1 MMQLP
6 TATIAAPGSTAL
18 VQPRFSS
25 RPVFSH
31 GGPSS
36 RHFTHLLPTVPR
48 CHESLINSSSLARA
62 TSPSIHHPFV
72 AYHASLSAHISL
84 PPRGGSS
91 SDASLH
97 GLSSPLSDITLA
109 SLHFF
114 HVLLNV
120 IAPTIPHD
128 RHSSS
133 SVVPDGSMRSLLH
146 PEMLSW
152 PNLLQSQE
160 AVIVA
165 VGGG

>member
-1 MMQLP
+1 M
-6 TATIAAPGSTAL
+6 
-18 VQPRFSS
+18 FS
-25 RPVFSH
+25 R

-36 RHFTHLLPTVPR
+36 RHFTHPLPTVPR
-48 CHESLINSSSLARA
+48 CHVSLINSSSLARVA
-62 TSPSIHHPFV
+62 SPSVHHPFV
-72 AYHASLSAHISL
+72 ARHASPSAHISL

-97 GLSSPLSDITLA
+97 GLSSPLPNITLA

-128 RHSSS
+128 RHSGS
-133 SVVPDGSMRSLLH
+133 SVIPDGSMRSLPH